1 MRILISTQYY
11 WPEGF
16 VINDLARLLVERG
29 HSVTVLTGKPN
40 YPQGNVYPGY
50 RAWGTARETHD
61 GVEILRLPII
71 PRGQRSRGRLAINYL
86 SFVLSAG
93 LLGPLMLRGHKFDV
107 ILVYG
112 VSPLLQALP
121 AIGIAK
127 LQRTP
132 LVTWV
137 QDLWPESLS
146 ATGYVRNGMALRLVS
161 ALVGVIYRAS
171 DRILIQSEAFRTP
184 VAYYAAPE
192 KIVHYPNPYVEQ
204 PGGDASA
211 AAHALAQRMGQ
222 GFSVVF
228 AGNLGSAQALD
239 TTLGAA
245 AALAHRPDIRI
256 FLVGSGSEQEHVQ
269 REIARLGLGNVE
281 LCGRYPTADMGAIL
295 PAAGCLLV
303 TLRADPI
310 FAYTVPSKVQ
320 AYLAAGRPIIAVL
333 DGEGAR
339 LVGEAGA
346 GFAVPAEDATGLA
359 AAIETMA
366 DLPEPKRHAMGKN
379 GRSYYEQHYTA
390 DELVDTLADQLA
402 DVTKQERR
410 QR

>member
-1 MRILISTQYY
+1 VRILISTQYY

-40 YPQGNVYPGY
+40 YPQGDVYPCY

-61 GVEILRLPII
+61 GVEIIRMPIV
-71 PRGQRSRGRLAINYL
+71 PRGQRSRIRLALNYL
-86 SFVLSAG
+86 SFVVSAG
-93 LLGPLMLRGHKFDV
+93 LLGSWMLRRHKFDV
-107 ILVYG
+107 IFVYG

-121 AIGIAK
+121 AIGIAR
-127 LQRTP
+127 LLRAP

-146 ATGYVRNGMALRLVS
+146 ATGYVRNRAALRLVS
-161 ALVGVIYRAS
+161 ALVRLIYRAS
-171 DRILIQSEAFRTP
+171 DRILIQSEAFRGP
-184 VAYYAAPE
+184 VEHYAAPG

-204 PGGDASA
+204 ARGDASA
-211 AAHALAQRMGQ
+211 AAQALAQRLSQ
-222 GFSVVF
+222 GFSAVF

-239 TTLGAA
+239 SILGAA
-245 AALAHRPDIRI
+245 AALSHRTDIRI

-269 REIARLGLGNVE
+269 REISRLGLNNVE

-295 PAAGCLLV
+295 RAAGCLLV
-303 TLRADPI
+303 TLRDDPI

-320 AYLAAGRPIIAVL
+320 AYLAAGRPIIAAL
-333 DGEGAR
+333 NGEGAR

-346 GFAVPAEDATGLA
+346 GLAVSAQDALGLA
-359 AAIETMA
+359 AAIQTMA
-366 DLPEPKRHAMGKN
+366 DLPETERHAMGKN
-379 GRSYYEQHYTA
+379 SRSYFEQHYTA
-390 DELVDTLADQLA
+390 NELVDTLVAHLA
-402 DVTKQERR
+402 DVTEQEPQRR
-410 QR
+410 